1 MKKLS
6 PVSELLTPSCC
17 STTGATVDQFL
28 SAWCEVVCVT
38 CSVAVN
44 GMGGA
49 AADDDLTPEEEARCE
64 ELARELKD
72 PAVRCVPQH
81 DDSDADKISF

>member
-1 MKKLS
+1 M
-6 PVSELLTPSCC
+6 LLIPSCC
-17 STTGATVDQFL
+17 STAGATLVLGL
-28 SAWCEVVCVT
+28 SARCEVVRVIR
-38 CSVAVN
+38 AAAAN

-72 PAVRCVPQH
+72 PAVRCVPQD
-81 DDSDADKISF
+81 DDSDCRQDQFLGQIPG